1 MAEDA
6 TGELLLQVARAQRRR
21 WREALAPWDLS
32 PHQARALGVV
42 VERGGVRPS
51 DLAEALHI
59 APRSATEVAD
69 GLQERGLVERTRD
82 PGDRRAV
89 VLRPTDEGRR
99 IRAEVARARA
109 ADTEAL
115 LSRLTPDERATLTRL
130 LTALL
135 D

>member
-1 MAEDA
+1 M
-6 TGELLLQVARAQRRR
+6 
-21 WREALAPWDLS
+21 
-32 PHQARALGVV
+32 
-42 VERGGVRPS
+42 
-51 DLAEALHI
+51 
-59 APRSATEVAD
+59 AD